1 MLIPTVEDGLEAFW
15 RATLPLPREVGDVS
29 FETPASSWSS
39 QVNRIT
45 VNAFLYGISRS
56 AQPPRPAAARAT
68 GAGAQQ
74 RAPLPMVQLDYL
86 VSAWASVV
94 RDEHQLLGDVMS
106 RVLAHQVLPPQY
118 LSAPLALASG
128 VQLAVVQDQGN
139 RPRDLWGA
147 LGGQLRASFL
157 LMVTVAGDAFDWEAA
172 PPAVTSVAGSAVAT
186 PRGAPEAPAAARG
199 GSGIRREGSGLV
211 RDADGSGPA

>member
-1 MLIPTVEDGLEAFW
+1 MLIPIVEDGLEAFW
-15 RATLPLPREVGDVS
+15 RETLPLPREVGDVS

-56 AQPPRPAAARAT
+56 AQPPRPAAARTT

-106 RVLAHQVLPPQY
+106 RVLAHQVLPARHLP
-118 LSAPLALASG
+118 APLASG

-186 PRGAPEAPAAARG
+186 PRGGAGGPVTAPAA
-199 GSGIRREGSGLV
+199 GSGVRREGGGLV
-211 RDADGSGPA
+211 RPADGPGRT